1 MDSFTG
7 IRLVAANRG
16 VVSLL
21 KTRDEQLVKRGE
33 DGAVEEDS
41 LNIEEARG
49 RMIAEGY

>member
-1 MDSFTG
+1 MGALFHCW
-7 IRLVAANRG
+7 RRE
-16 VVSLL
+16 
-21 KTRDEQLVKRGE
+21 TRQLVKRGE